1 MASNIAVPRERRPS
15 TSAPISD
22 LKGPVGPEGIS
33 RPKHKRTFTGFGA
46 GEIKSVE
53 ASIPEPQRAAWKKY
67 QTRPFT
73 NTEQF
78 EREVVRHVE
87 TTLARS
93 MFNCDETAAYAAA
106 SLAFRDRLITEWN
119 RTQQRQTF
127 ADGKRVYYLSLE
139 FLMGRALDNAML
151 NVGLKNVAQQGL
163 TDLGFRI
170 EDVIEQEHDAALGNG
185 GLGRLAACFL
195 DSLASLNFAAWGYGL
210 RYRYGIFKQEII
222 DGYQVEVPDYW
233 LDFNPW
239 EFPRHDIVVDV
250 SSPQD
255 IV

>member
-1 MASNIAVPRERRPS
+1 M
-15 TSAPISD
+15 
-22 LKGPVGPEGIS
+22 KHQVG
-33 RPKHKRTFTGFGA
+33 GFKDKDG
-46 GEIKSVE
+46 
-53 ASIPEPQRAAWKKY
+53 
-67 QTRPFT
+67 
-73 NTEQF
+73 F
-78 EREVVRHVE
+78 EKDFVRHVE

-93 MFNCDETAAYAAA
+93 MFNCDELAAYSAC
-106 SLAFRDRLITEWN
+106 SLAFRDRLILEWN

-127 ADGKRVYYLSLE
+127 ADSKRVYYLSLE

-151 NVGLKNVAQQGL
+151 NIGQKGLAKAGL

-195 DSLASLNFAAWGYGL
+195 DSLASLNYPAWGYGL

-239 EFPRHDIVVDV
+239 EFPRHDVTVDV
-250 SSPQD
+250 SVAPEFSQAQEN
-255 IV
+255 